1 MDLSYELERLGKL
14 KEQGLFVEE
23 IETLESYVK
32 GEITHRQLLRKCS
45 DYALS
50 CIYNELCHMLLSSNG
65 ESYLMTAPVA
75 LVYGDND
82 EKCAIG
88 VYRYTS
94 IQKVR
99 DNYEK
104 SEFGLPIV
112 DRVAPIADD
121 SYSRHGVII
130 SKSIDCNRGYYTVS
144 GNFNEDSYVLTYP
157 QWFEIVSSYQGLI
170 DGTHIST
177 PDYTIEETKIRK
189 AVKDF
194 LASEG
199 SVKYEST
206 AKMYPQKKNISVEER
221 LSKKEQKTIQIS
233 PLPFTREEFELGD
246 IGTYKE
252 LKEKVI
258 SKGVKR

>member
-1 MDLSYELERLGKL
+1 
-14 KEQGLFVEE
+14 
-23 IETLESYVK
+23 
-32 GEITHRQLLRKCS
+32 
-45 DYALS
+45 
-50 CIYNELCHMLLSSNG
+50 MLLSSNG

-75 LVYGDND
+75 LVYGDNG

-104 SEFGLPIV
+104 SEFGLPVV

-206 AKMYPQKKNISVEER
+206 AKMYPQKKNISAEER

-252 LKEKVI
+252 LKEKVA